1 MTVSGNPPSIE
12 PHSRFYD
19 GKDGETSGPGEN
31 VSGDD
36 LIQPVIAIVNE

>member
-1 MTVSGNPPSIE
+1 MNISRSTPSIK

-36 LIQPVIAIVNE
+36 LVQPIIAIVDE